1 MYSGHCWTRAPLWT
15 KRCRPYSER
24 NKSTTRVAP
33 IVMSFMTR
41 CLIGIFPTVSRPP
54 LHISLFFFISHL
66 HDNINELYDNVVH
79 PANEDT
85 RKADQAHQDRVDDT
99 VGQQVAASSSGGG
112 EDGEEEEDDHL
123 WKRKIQNTR
132 CSGDERPSGRNDNDH
147 EHNDENGFMGEHQ
160 SMYLGETILM
170 TFPTLFVRATLS
182 FMRIASWRWVEST
195 RPKRKT

>member
-1 MYSGHCWTRAPLWT
+1 MAIAGLDPHH
-15 KRCRPYSER
+15 E
-24 NKSTTRVAP
+24 P
-33 IVMSFMTR
+33 IDAAKTMDETSAATEWHQSLYR
-41 CLIGIFPTVSRPP
+41 SRHRSPCGYLPHSVSSVIMAFI
-54 LHISLFFFISHL
+54 LLISHL
-66 HDNINELYDNVVH
+66 HDVTNEPYGNAVR
-79 PANEDT
+79 PANDDT